1 MPVPVNDVAE
11 VAKLLVPS
19 GVVIGAVKY
28 IMNGWR
34 SSLQR
39 IESKQ
44 DHHGDVLGDLSERTV
59 RIETKLE
66 QCPSICP
73 PVKASRRKG
82 KAA

>member
-1 MPVPVNDVAE
+1 MPVPLNEAAE

-34 SSLQR
+34 SSLRR
-39 IESKQ
+39 IEGKQ
-44 DHHGDVLGDLSERTV
+44 DTHGEMLSALAERTV

-66 QCPSICP
+66 NCPQPCAP
-73 PVKASRRKG
+73 APRKRK